1 MGRLRLRTKFL
12 IAMLLTSAG
21 LTAVSLLIVQH
32 TVASHIRGGL
42 NTDLANSVETF
53 RNLQRE
59 READLSRLAELMADL
74 PSLKALMT
82 SHHAPTIQDG
92 SREMVHLSGGDL
104 FALLDPSNQFV
115 GFHTKSPGISREQ
128 AQQLL
133 DRRGGLDDSLQWWFA
148 GGHLYEVVL
157 APIYFGPRSD
167 NALLGVVAVGYEMNA
182 AVARQVSQV
191 AASQVA
197 ILSGDTVV
205 VSTLNAGQTAELRS
219 QLAMSPAGA
228 GAANWKL
235 GKESFVVSTLTLN
248 PDESPLVTII
258 VMKSYDQATAFLN
271 HLRQLLLAVGLGAVL
286 GGTLLVYFIA
296 GTFTRPLEKLVD
308 GVRALGGGDFGYPLH
323 ASAAGEV
330 AQLTDAFARMRE
342 TLRVAQQRLL
352 DAERLATIGR
362 MASSISHDLRHPLTA
377 VLANAEFLA
386 DADLSP
392 LQREELY
399 QEIRVAVNRLTD
411 LVDSLLE
418 LSRPAESLN
427 VVDAPVERTINRAIE
442 LVRSHRQFQKIVVEI
457 ESPGLHVAQFDPRKM
472 ERVFYNLLLNGCQ
485 AAQLGGGHVGVTVAD
500 HYGDLRIQI
509 ADDGPGVESSI
520 RDKLF
525 EPFVSHGKENG
536 TGLGLTIAQKIVQ
549 DHNGSLYLESSIPRR
564 TVMEILL
571 PRVCNKK
578 TAAINGRLADASQ
591 TFTA

>member
-32 TVASHIRGGL
+32 TVANHIRGGL
-42 NTDLANSVETF
+42 SSDLADSVETF

-59 READLSRLAELMADL
+59 READLARLAELMADL
-74 PSLKALMT
+74 PNLKALMT
-82 SHHAPTIQDG
+82 SRHAPTIQDG
-92 SREMVHLSGGDL
+92 SREMFYLSGGDL
-104 FALLDPSNQFV
+104 FALLDPANQFV

-128 AQQLL
+128 AQRLL
-133 DRRGGLDDSLQWWFA
+133 NSRGSLDEPLQWWFA

-157 APIYFGPRSD
+157 APIYFGPKSD

-205 VSTLNAGQTAELRS
+205 VSTLNPEQSDELKS
-219 QLAMSPAGA
+219 QLAATPSPDGK
-228 GAANWKL
+228 ANWKL
-235 GKESFVVSTLTLN
+235 GKESFVVSALTLD
-248 PDESPLVTII
+248 PDESPEVTIM

-271 HLRQLLLAVGLGAVL
+271 HLRHLLLAVGLGAVL
-286 GGTLLVYFIA
+286 GGSLLVYLIA

-308 GVRALGGGDFGYPLH
+308 GVRALGGGDFVYPLQ
-323 ASAAGEV
+323 APAVSEV
-330 AQLTDAFARMRE
+330 AELTETFSRMRDS
-342 TLRVAQQRLL
+342 LRQAQQRLL
-352 DAERLATIGR
+352 DSERLATIGR

-399 QEIRVAVNRLTD
+399 LEIRVAVNRLTD

-418 LSRPAESLN
+418 LSRPAESLS
-427 VVDAPVERTINRAIE
+427 VIETPVERTISRAIE
-442 LVRSHRQFQKIVVEI
+442 LVRSHRQFQRITVAI
-457 ESPGLHVAQFDPRKM
+457 DSPGLHNAQFDPRKM
-472 ERVFYNLLLNGCQ
+472 ERAFYNLLLNGCQ
-485 AAQLGGGHVGVTVAD
+485 AAQSGGGHVGVTVAD
-500 HYGDLRIQI
+500 KNGDLRIQVT
-509 ADDGPGVESSI
+509 DDGPGVEFSI

-525 EPFVSHGKENG
+525 DPFVSHGKENG

-549 DHNGSLYLESSIPRR
+549 DHNGSLYLESSMPGR
-564 TVMEILL
+564 TVMEIVL
-571 PRVCNKK
+571 PRRCNKK
-578 TAAINGRLADASQ
+578 TAVGNGRLADASQ
-591 TFTA
+591 PFTA

>member
-82 SHHAPTIQDG
+82 SRHAPTIQDG
-92 SREMVHLSGGDL
+92 SREMFHLSGGDL
-104 FALLDPSNQFV
+104 FALLDPSNQVV

-205 VSTLNAGQTAELRS
+205 VSTLNAEQTGELRS
-219 QLAMSPAGA
+219 QLATSPAPA

-330 AQLTDAFARMRE
+330 AQLTEAFARMRE

-457 ESPGLHVAQFDPRKM
+457 ESPGLHVAQFDQRKM

-578 TAAINGRLADASQ
+578 TAAVNGRLADASQ